1 MRILIVIL
9 STALCGGCATFAP
22 SQSPLWPWPDGTKPC
37 AQHPCS
43 ESEALD
49 AYLKAHMYCRAVHN
63 WYERDGS
70 RTGATQ
76 ASVGTLGA
84 LAGAVASPLAK
95 GSAAKAW
102 AGLSGASNA
111 MQTSIKEN
119 LSGSIAAK
127 RTKAILAATEG
138 GEGKYAAATDPTAK
152 VLTMIDLATACAMAP
167 AKADGEAL
175 RALSM

>member
-1 MRILIVIL
+1 MRLVIGIL
-9 STALCGGCATFAP
+9 SVGLAGCATFAP
-22 SQSPLWPWPDGTKPC
+22 SQSPLWPWPEGIYPC
-37 AQHPCS
+37 ATHPCT
-43 ESEALD
+43 EDEALK

-63 WYERDGS
+63 WYERDGN

-84 LAGAVASPLAK
+84 LAGAVASPIAK

-111 MQTSIKEN
+111 MQASIKEN

-127 RTKAILAATEG
+127 RTKAILSATQEG
-138 GEGKYAAATDPTAK
+138 EQKYAAGTDATAK
-152 VLTMIDLATACAMAP
+152 VLTMIDSATACAMAP

-175 RALSM
+175 RALSQ